1 MIWLPASLNDSAY
14 GIRRA
19 IWIAAL
25 FAASV
30 ALSGCMTAT
39 TTIYALEQS
48 QVTVTTT
55 QPKTVTTTTDAQATI
70 PATAPGL

>member
-1 MIWLPASLNDSAY
+1 MIWLHASLNDSAF

-19 IWIAAL
+19 VWIAVL
-25 FAASV
+25 CVASV

-48 QVTVTTT
+48 TVTVTTT
-55 QPKTVTTTTDAQATI
+55 QPKTVTTTTDAQI
-70 PATAPGL
+70 PPSALGL